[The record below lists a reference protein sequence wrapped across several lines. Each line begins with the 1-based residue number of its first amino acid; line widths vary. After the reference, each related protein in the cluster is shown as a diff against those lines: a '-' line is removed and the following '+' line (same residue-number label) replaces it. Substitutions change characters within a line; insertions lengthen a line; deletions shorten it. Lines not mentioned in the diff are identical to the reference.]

1 MQNIQRILHFD
12 GYEFCWRERTAGGLK
27 QISELEP
34 HSALERRLI
43 RPRFDLGAIALSRSD
58 VTAITGSYRK

>member
-12 GYEFCWRERTAGGLK
+12 GYEFCWRERTGGGLK
-27 QISELEP
+27 QISKLEP

-43 RPRFDLGAIALSRSD
+43 DPDLILVQQR
-58 VTAITGSYRK
+58 